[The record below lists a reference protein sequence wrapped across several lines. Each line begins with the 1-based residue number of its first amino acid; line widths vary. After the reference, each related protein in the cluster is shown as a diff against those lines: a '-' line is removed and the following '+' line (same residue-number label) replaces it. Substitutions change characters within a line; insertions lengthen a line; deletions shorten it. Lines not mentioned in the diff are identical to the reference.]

1 MCINWLLV
9 LVVVIM
15 VLLLLNS
22 FLQGS
27 IELFSQP
34 DKCRFVTTKM
44 RYVIDEKGEDIQSLF
59 RSNDGAIRLTSMN
72 REQCQ
77 SKCATTPGCIG
88 YTIPRDGECVLYEE
102 GKLLVDPPDSIT
114 EPVPFY
120 ECRDSA
126 PPKYLEQRD
135 SRIDVSCR
143 SNTSTNPCKTCSYLG
158 SPGCSEGS
166 CLPPF
171 TSESNIH
178 SSPCTQ
184 WEKLLNRFPDA
195 VDTTKGG
202 LVDQDTF
209 LKATCGELSKQDV
222 TTLDIDNTSR
232 VVYSTTITN
241 NNGFIG
247 SF

>member
-120 ECRDSA
+120 EC
-126 PPKYLEQRD
+126 
-135 SRIDVSCR
+135 
-143 SNTSTNPCKTCSYLG
+143 G
-158 SPGCSEGS
+158 
-166 CLPPF
+166 
-171 TSESNIH
+171 
-178 SSPCTQ
+178 
-184 WEKLLNRFPDA
+184 RF
-195 VDTTKGG
+195 
-202 LVDQDTF
+202 LF
-209 LKATCGELSKQDV
+209 
-222 TTLDIDNTSR
+222 
-232 VVYSTTITN
+232 TTIHIRIKYTLITMCTMGKTIEPFSGCGRYN
-241 NNGFIG
+241 ERW
-247 SF
+247 SC